1 MDEGTF
7 EKIFSATITKYER
20 ILSTHNIFNN
30 IQKINLQ
37 TLIREFESLSMKKEI
52 EINL

>member
-20 ILSTHNIFNN
+20 YYILSTHNKVNN
-30 IQKINLQ
+30 IQKVNLQ
-37 TLIREFESLSMKKEI
+37 TLIREFESLSMKKKSK
-52 EINL
+52 